1 MTAAQIRKIP
11 TQLLTSR
18 EDFNARASPT
28 GSGTSCCLKAFSY
41 QEARLEEDLME
52 RRAFL
57 QLLCFGMGMVSAA
70 TATKALTLVEPL
82 TAPDPHQG
90 SAPEPGF
97 ATPEDMDHAQVEK
110 AYYGHW
116 RRVGRRHYRRAYR
129 RHYYY

>member
-1 MTAAQIRKIP
+1 
-11 TQLLTSR
+11 
-18 EDFNARASPT
+18 
-28 GSGTSCCLKAFSY
+28 
-41 QEARLEEDLME
+41 ME

-82 TAPDPHQG
+82 TAPDPNRG

-97 ATPEDMDHAQVEK
+97 ATPEAMDHAQVEK

-129 RHYYY
+129 RRYYY